1 MAMLVLGGVL
11 IEENGVNTRIA
22 LASLYL
28 RNPPP
33 PSVDLVGPTGFFR
46 SGAVV
51 GCRVQPAVGLLYD
64 CAKGRGALQI
74 KVCDF
79 AGKFYSRTFCD

>member
-33 PSVDLVGPTGFFR
+33 PQAWISLDPLGSFAQVLLLA
-46 SGAVV
+46 AVSSPLWA
-51 GCRVQPAVGLLYD
+51 CCTIARRAVGLY
-64 CAKGRGALQI
+64 K
-74 KVCDF
+74 
-79 AGKFYSRTFCD
+79 